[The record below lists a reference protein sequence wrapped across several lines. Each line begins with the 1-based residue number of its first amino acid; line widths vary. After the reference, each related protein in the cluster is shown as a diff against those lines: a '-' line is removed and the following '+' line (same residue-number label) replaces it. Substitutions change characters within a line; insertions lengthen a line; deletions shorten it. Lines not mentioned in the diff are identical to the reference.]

1 MRDVVIIGCGM
12 TKFARPLPGSL
23 MDIASE
29 ASLKA
34 IDDAGVG
41 DRDFDAV
48 YLASMASG
56 EFAHQTAAATAL
68 VDELGLIPAP
78 AHRVENGPASG
89 STAIRA
95 ASLAIASGMYDL
107 VLVTGAEKMSIVPG
121 AVATD
126 VIATM
131 AHYEAEYIHG
141 VTFPGLGAMLTRLY
155 MQRYGISKELMENM
169 LATVAVKN
177 HENGSKNPYA
187 QLSHKRCTIEGVK
200 DSVMVAD
207 PLRLYHVCPISDGAA
222 SLVLCSAEKAGE
234 FSSKEPIKIAGLG
247 QATDTHAIQER
258 KDPAVLKAAQIASQK
273 AFAMAGMKPNG
284 IDVVELHNAFEILE
298 IVESEDAGFF
308 PKGEGGKAA
317 LEGKTALDG
326 EIAINPSGGLKA
338 RGHPVG
344 ATGVAQVVELVW
356 QLRSEAGERQR
367 KDAKNAFAL
376 NMGGF
381 GDNIV
386 VTILRRTS

>member
-1 MRDVVIIGCGM
+1 M

-34 IDDAGVG
+34 IEDAGAG

-48 YLASMASG
+48 YFASMACG

-78 AHRVENGPASG
+78 AHRIENGPASG
-89 STAIRA
+89 ATAIREA
-95 ASLAIASGMYDL
+95 FLGIASGMYDL
-107 VLVTGAEKMSIVPG
+107 VLVTGAEKMSTVPG
-121 AVATD
+121 DVATD

-131 AHYEAEYIHG
+131 AHHEAEYIHG
-141 VTFPGLGAMLTRLY
+141 VTFPGLGAMLARLY
-155 MQRYGISKELMENM
+155 ANRYGFTDDQ
-169 LATVAVKN
+169 LADQLAAVAVKN

-187 QLSHKRCTIEGVK
+187 HLSHKRCTIEGVK

-207 PLRLYHVCPISDGAA
+207 PLRIYHVCPISDGAA
-222 SLVLCSAEKAGE
+222 SLVLCSAERARE
-234 FSSKEPIKIAGLG
+234 FSGRSVKVAGLG

-258 KDPAVLKAAQIASQK
+258 EDPLMLKSVQIASRK
-273 AFAMAGMKPNG
+273 ALEMAGLKSKD
-284 IDVVELHNAFEILE
+284 IDVAEVHNAFEILE
-298 IVESEDAGFF
+298 IVESENAGFF
-308 PKGEGGKAA
+308 PYGKGGLAA

-326 EIAINPSGGLKA
+326 ELPINPSGGLKA

-356 QLRSEAGERQR
+356 QLRGEAGERQV

-376 NMGGF
+376 NFGGF
-381 GDNIV
+381 GDNSL
-386 VTILRRTS
+386 VTILRRTG

>member
-1 MRDVVIIGCGM
+1 MFRKAAIIGCGM

-34 IDDAGVG
+34 IEDAGVS
-41 DRDFDAV
+41 DQDFDAV
-48 YLASMASG
+48 YFASMASG

-89 STAIRA
+89 GSAIREA
-95 ASLAIASGMYDL
+95 FLGIASGIYDL
-107 VLVTGAEKMSIVPG
+107 VLVTGAEKMSTVPG
-121 AVATD
+121 EVVTD
-126 VIATM
+126 VISTM
-131 AHYEAEYIHG
+131 AHHEAEYIHG

-155 MQRYGISKELMENM
+155 MVRYGLTEDQ
-169 LATVAVKN
+169 LAAVAVKN

-187 QLSHKRCTIEGVK
+187 QLSHKKTTIAGVK

-207 PLRLYHVCPISDGAA
+207 PLRLYHVCPVSDGAA
-222 SLVLCSAEKAGE
+222 SLVICSAEKARE
-234 FSSKEPIKIAGLG
+234 FSGKPIKIAGLG

-258 KDPAVLKAAQIASQK
+258 EDPTVLKSVQIASRQ
-273 AFAMAGMKPNG
+273 AFEMAGLKPKD
-284 IDVVELHNAFEILE
+284 IDAVELHDAFAILE

-317 LEGKTALDG
+317 EEGKTALDG
-326 EIAINPSGGLKA
+326 EIPINPSGGLKA
-338 RGHPVG
+338 RGHALG

-356 QLRSEAGERQR
+356 QLRGEAGERQV

-376 NMGGF
+376 NFGGF
-381 GDNIV
+381 GDNSV
-386 VTILRRTS
+386 VTVLRRTS

>member
-34 IDDAGVG
+34 IEDAGAS

-48 YLASMASG
+48 YFASMASG

-89 STAIRA
+89 GSAIREA
-95 ASLAIASGMYDL
+95 FLGIASGMYDL
-107 VLVTGAEKMSIVPG
+107 VLVTGAEKMSTVPG
-121 AVATD
+121 EVVTD
-126 VIATM
+126 VISTM
-131 AHYEAEYIHG
+131 AHHEAEYIHG
-141 VTFPGLGAMLTRLY
+141 VTFPGLAAMLTRLY
-155 MQRYGISKELMENM
+155 MVRYGLTEDQ
-169 LATVAVKN
+169 LAAVAVKN

-187 QLSHKRCTIEGVK
+187 QLSHKKATIAGVK

-207 PLRLYHVCPISDGAA
+207 PLRLYHVCPVSDGAA
-222 SLVLCSAEKAGE
+222 SLVLCSAEKARE
-234 FSSKEPIKIAGLG
+234 FSGKPIKIAGLG
-247 QATDTHAIQER
+247 QATDTHAVQER
-258 KDPAVLKAAQIASQK
+258 EDPTVLKSVQIASRQ
-273 AFAMAGMKPNG
+273 AFGMAGLKPKD
-284 IDVVELHNAFEILE
+284 IDVAELHDAFEILE

-317 LEGKTALDG
+317 EEGKTALDG
-326 EIAINPSGGLKA
+326 EIPINPSGGLKA
-338 RGHPVG
+338 KGHPVG

-356 QLRSEAGERQR
+356 QLRGEAGERQV
-367 KDAKNAFAL
+367 KGAKNAFAL
-376 NMGGF
+376 NFGGF
-381 GDNIV
+381 GDNAV

>member
-1 MRDVVIIGCGM
+1 MWMRDVAVVGCGM

-34 IDDAGVG
+34 IDDAGAG

-48 YLASMASG
+48 YFASMASG

-78 AHRVENGPASG
+78 AHRIENGPASG

-95 ASLAIASGMYDL
+95 AALGIASGMYDL
-107 VLVTGAEKMSIVPG
+107 VLVTGAEKMSAVPG

-131 AHYEAEYIHG
+131 AHHEAEYIHG
-141 VTFPGLGAMLTRLY
+141 VTFPGLGAMLARLY
-155 MQRYGISKELMENM
+155 MERYGVTEDM
-169 LATVAVKN
+169 LAAVAVKN
-177 HENGSKNPYA
+177 HQNGSKNPYA
-187 QLSHKRCTIEGVK
+187 QLNHKICTIEGVK

-222 SLVLCSAEKAGE
+222 SLVLCSAEKAKE
-234 FSSKEPIKIAGLG
+234 FSSKSPIKVAGLG
-247 QATDTHAIQER
+247 QATDTHAVQER
-258 KDPAVLKAAQIASQK
+258 EDPATLKAAQIASQK
-273 AFAMAGMKPNG
+273 AFEMAGLTPKD
-284 IDVVELHNAFEILE
+284 IDVVELHDAFEILE

-326 EIAINPSGGLKA
+326 EIAINPSGGLKT

-344 ATGVAQVVELVW
+344 ATGTAQVVELVW
-356 QLRSEAGERQR
+356 QLRGEAGERQR
-367 KDAKNAFAL
+367 KGAKNAFAL

-386 VTILRRTS
+386 VTILRRMG

>member
-48 YLASMASG
+48 YFASMASG

-89 STAIRA
+89 GSVIREA
-95 ASLAIASGMYDL
+95 FLGIASGMYDL
-107 VLVTGAEKMSIVPG
+107 VLVTGAEKMSAVPG
-121 AVATD
+121 AVVTD
-126 VIATM
+126 VVATM
-131 AHYEAEYIHG
+131 AHHEAEYIHG
-141 VTFPGLGAMLTRLY
+141 VTFPGLAAMLTRLY
-155 MQRYGISKELMENM
+155 MERYGLTEDQ
-169 LATVAVKN
+169 LAAVAVKN

-187 QLSHKRCTIEGVK
+187 QLSHKKATIEGVK

-207 PLRLYHVCPISDGAA
+207 PLRLYHVCPVSDGAA
-222 SLVLCSAEKAGE
+222 SLVLCSAEKASE
-234 FSSKEPIKIAGLG
+234 FSGKSIKIAGVG
-247 QATDTHAIQER
+247 QATDTHAVQER
-258 KDPAVLKAAQIASQK
+258 EDPTVLKAVQIASRQ
-273 AFAMAGMKPNG
+273 AFEMAGLEPKDT
-284 IDVVELHNAFEILE
+284 DVAELHDAFEILE
-298 IVESEDAGFF
+298 IAESEDAGFF

-317 LEGKTALDG
+317 EEGKTALDG
-326 EIAINPSGGLKA
+326 ELPINPSGGLKA
-338 RGHPVG
+338 KGHPVG
-344 ATGVAQVVELVW
+344 ATGVAQVVELTW
-356 QLRSEAGERQR
+356 QLRGEAGERQV
-367 KDAKNAFAL
+367 KAAKNAFAL
-376 NMGGF
+376 NFGGF
-381 GDNIV
+381 GDNAV
-386 VTILRRTS
+386 VTILRGTS

>member
-1 MRDVVIIGCGM
+1 MIIGCGM

-48 YLASMASG
+48 YFASMASG

-89 STAIRA
+89 GSAIREA
-95 ASLAIASGMYDL
+95 FLGIASGMYDL
-107 VLVTGAEKMSIVPG
+107 VLVTGAEKMSAVPG
-121 AVATD
+121 AVVTD

-131 AHYEAEYIHG
+131 AHHEAEYIHG
-141 VTFPGLGAMLTRLY
+141 VTFPGLAAMLTRLY
-155 MQRYGISKELMENM
+155 MERYGLTEDQ
-169 LATVAVKN
+169 LAAVAVKN

-187 QLSHKRCTIEGVK
+187 QLSHKKATIEGVK

-207 PLRLYHVCPISDGAA
+207 PLRLYHVCPVSDGAA

-234 FSSKEPIKIAGLG
+234 FSGKPIKIVGIG
-247 QATDTHAIQER
+247 QATDTHAVQER
-258 KDPAVLKAAQIASQK
+258 EDPTVLKAVQIASRQ
-273 AFAMAGMKPNG
+273 AFEMAGLEPKD
-284 IDVVELHNAFEILE
+284 IDVAELHDAFEILE

-317 LEGKTALDG
+317 EEGKTALDG
-326 EIAINPSGGLKA
+326 ELPINPSGGLKA

-356 QLRSEAGERQR
+356 QLRGEAGERQV
-367 KDAKNAFAL
+367 KDAKSAFAL
-376 NMGGF
+376 NFGGF
-381 GDNIV
+381 GDNAV
-386 VTILRRTS
+386 VTILRR